1 MLPSGAFIFGPPL
14 ELLVTLGDTLP
25 EIDTSKCTAEIGGR
39 FDTVHAALVCSALR
53 TQVSST
59 AFKNVHFL
67 CPLVPLLLNLRWT
80 TADTKPTGKG
90 QNQLATKLHQYWNLK
105 QHKEFSS
112 GLQYLFCPD
121 PVLFNFR
128 AHIVPGVLYTVLRKL
143 IELVIL

>member
-1 MLPSGAFIFGPPL
+1 MGAFIFGPLL
-14 ELLVTLGDTLP
+14 ELLVTLGDTVP
-25 EIDTSKCTAEIGGR
+25 EIGTWNCTAEIGER
-39 FDTVHAALVCSALR
+39 FVTVHAVLVCIAIR
-53 TQVSST
+53 THVSST
-59 AFKNVHFL
+59 AFKNIHFWY
-67 CPLVPLLLNLRWT
+67 PLVPLLLLNLRWT
-80 TADTKPTGKG
+80 TADTKPTRRG
-90 QNQLATKLHQYWNLK
+90 QIQLATKLHQFWNLK